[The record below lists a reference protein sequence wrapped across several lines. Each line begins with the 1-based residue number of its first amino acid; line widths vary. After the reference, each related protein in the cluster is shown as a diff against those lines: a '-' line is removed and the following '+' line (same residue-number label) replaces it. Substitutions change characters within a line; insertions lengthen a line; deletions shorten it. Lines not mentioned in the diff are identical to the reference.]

1 MNNKMVSIVIPV
13 YNLQNYLEECIQ
25 SLINQSWK
33 DIEILLID
41 DGSTDN
47 SSVLCDDLA
56 KKDKR
61 IRVLHKKNGGVSS
74 ARNAGIS
81 MAKGEYITFIDGDDW
96 VSEKYIE
103 TLYHLITSYS
113 ADVVASGFFYTY
125 ETGVCKKV
133 QLVTEVATIS
143 GMDAL
148 NQACDIQTP
157 WVGFACGKLV
167 KTEVLLKYKISFDP
181 QISICEDSLFWYNV
195 FNKVNTVVKSDK
207 SLYYYRIRQASA
219 TRSAN
224 KNLVSLKTKITA
236 FEKAYSLALLYPES
250 QFQIRVYSNLVS
262 SIVLYMT
269 GILMNKKYTKKE
281 GEYIK
286 GMLKKL
292 KKEKCDCQLPVGI
305 RIRLILFSVSPKV
318 LYGFE
323 YVKNFIRGE

>member
-167 KTEVLLKYKISFDP
+167 KTEVLLKYKFH
-181 QISICEDSLFWYNV
+181 
-195 FNKVNTVVKSDK
+195 
-207 SLYYYRIRQASA
+207 
-219 TRSAN
+219 
-224 KNLVSLKTKITA
+224 
-236 FEKAYSLALLYPES
+236 
-250 QFQIRVYSNLVS
+250 
-262 SIVLYMT
+262 
-269 GILMNKKYTKKE
+269 
-281 GEYIK
+281 
-286 GMLKKL
+286 
-292 KKEKCDCQLPVGI
+292 
-305 RIRLILFSVSPKV
+305 LILKSVFVKILCFGIMFLIKLIQWLRVINPYIIIGLDKLQLLEV
-318 LYGFE
+318 QIKILYL
-323 YVKNFIRGE
+323 